1 MPTSRRF
8 SRYPCYLSVAGEVGW
23 TLAASTT
30 GTESRKPRGHSA
42 YRRQHFFR
50 VDCAAMSDDEYDND
64 GFDAPAMKGGEA
76 IATPQELQSKID
88 NLRAEL
94 RRMKEGDVIAKERD
108 KLRLKLRDISEEHK
122 REVDEI
128 RKAQCD
134 YQETK
139 RLVEVQQ
146 DLTTTRKHYD
156 EIKQAYSDLVQD
168 CNEARSFLLQDLLK
182 DFEEKLEDKNGASKD
197 WNANPKAQKAKEHIT
212 QVKGTHMG
220 FLNEARRTEVSQ
232 LEELKESSV
241 SRKARTALKEPKKVD
256 ANKYQFIKI
265 NELVR
270 LRLEKQEREFLREID
285 KVKISG
291 AIGGGRISG
300 GGSMGTGLMSATRA
314 RLSSA
319 EDAAAVSVNAS
330 VTSGALDGEG
340 SQNSSND
347 MTSNAAAMVSKLEQE
362 LDAMGKR
369 NRKLEERCS
378 HLEHELKVALGHADD
393 LIVLKSKALQLLERQ
408 KAEKETRLRA
418 EAATKLANRKV
429 LALSQHIEKLMLH
442 LKHEAAAK
450 AKAHE
455 AAGRATQEVSLLRAR
470 NAALGRRAAA
480 RDQIIVEL
488 KEGAKILEDQLRLM
502 DEKYMELRT
511 KLDYTRISTG
521 REVNKY
527 KAQCSQLRAK
537 WALLS
542 NQPGHQPTLL
552 DEMEVPAS
560 GELYA
565 SAVISGASNGPETLG
580 GSDAGAVI
588 NGGKKSKKKGSRPN
602 TTGDGAAQ
610 GFPAM

>member
-1 MPTSRRF
+1 M
-8 SRYPCYLSVAGEVGW
+8 E
-23 TLAASTT
+23 
-30 GTESRKPRGHSA
+30 E
-42 YRRQHFFR
+42 Q
-50 VDCAAMSDDEYDND
+50 
-64 GFDAPAMKGGEA
+64 
-76 IATPQELQSKID
+76 
-88 NLRAEL
+88 
-94 RRMKEGDVIAKERD
+94 
-108 KLRLKLRDISEEHK
+108 KLLFH
-122 REVDEI
+122 VF
-128 RKAQCD
+128 
-134 YQETK
+134 Y
-139 RLVEVQQ
+139 
-146 DLTTTRKHYD
+146 
-156 EIKQAYSDLVQD
+156 
-168 CNEARSFLLQDLLK
+168 
-182 DFEEKLEDKNGASKD
+182 
-197 WNANPKAQKAKEHIT
+197 
-212 QVKGTHMG
+212 
-220 FLNEARRTEVSQ
+220 
-232 LEELKESSV
+232 
-241 SRKARTALKEPKKVD
+241 
-256 ANKYQFIKI
+256 
-265 NELVR
+265 
-270 LRLEKQEREFLREID
+270 
-285 KVKISG
+285 
-291 AIGGGRISG
+291 
-300 GGSMGTGLMSATRA
+300 
-314 RLSSA
+314 
-319 EDAAAVSVNAS
+319 
-330 VTSGALDGEG
+330 
-340 SQNSSND
+340 
-347 MTSNAAAMVSKLEQE
+347 
-362 LDAMGKR
+362 
-369 NRKLEERCS
+369 
-378 HLEHELKVALGHADD
+378 LEHELKVALGHADD